1 MVSRISTEHEEE
13 EERVAGEEED
23 EDDEDDEDDDDDD
36 EDDDDE
42 EDEDDDEG
50 IVEEARIDDAP
61 TGFAPLKTGVGVWK
75 KVRVLRVTMSQK
87 ASKGSSVW

>member
-1 MVSRISTEHEEE
+1 MSCNNWATISICFAEEAEDDGVDDDEEDDEEE
-13 EERVAGEEED
+13 E
-23 EDDEDDEDDDDDD
+23 DDDD
-36 EDDDDE
+36 EDE
-42 EDEDDDEG
+42 EDEG
-50 IVEEARIDDAP
+50 IVDEARVDDVP